1 MRNTFVSSGR
11 DASIGTYAFGFAW
24 GAWAALLI
32 STVLFCL
39 ARHKRRDTT
48 TAAAA
53 PAATTGRTRRGWPWR
68 KRTASR
74 RSYDG
79 RRVKDEYA

>member
-1 MRNTFVSSGR
+1 MRNSFLSAGR
-11 DASIGTYAFGFAW
+11 DASIGKYAFGFAW

-32 STVLFCL
+32 STVVFCL

-48 TAAAA
+48 TAAVA
-53 PAATTGRTRRGWPWR
+53 PAGRTGRGWPWR